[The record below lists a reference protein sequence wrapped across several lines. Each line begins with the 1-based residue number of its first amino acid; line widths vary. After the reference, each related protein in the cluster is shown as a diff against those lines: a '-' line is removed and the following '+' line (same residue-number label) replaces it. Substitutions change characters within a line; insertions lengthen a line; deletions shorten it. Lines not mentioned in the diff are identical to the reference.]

1 MQTTERWSAAQRA
14 NVPPFHVMDM
24 IDAATRRAA
33 GGAPVFALHSGQPA
47 TGAPAPVREEAIR
60 LLGSDDPLG
69 YTPAVGIPELREAIA
84 GHYGSWYDVEVDPD
98 EVVVTTGASGG
109 FLLAFL
115 AAFEPGDVV
124 AMARPNYACY
134 RNVLAALGCTVV
146 ELETGPATRFQPT
159 IEQLAAIPGLKG
171 LLLASAANPTGTM
184 LMPDELAA
192 LTAWCEE
199 HGVQVISDEI
209 YHGLEYGTPGERLS
223 RTAWETSRRPVVFG
237 SFSKYF
243 SMTGWRLGWMLAPA
257 HLRRSVE
264 VLTGNF
270 TICPPTLGQ
279 RAAVKAFT
287 PEART
292 ELDGHVAHYAANRT
306 LMLERLTGM
315 GITRLAPADGAFYV
329 WADVGHLTDDTMV
342 WAHRLLAETGVAVA
356 PGIDFDTVEGHR
368 FVRLSFA
375 GAPAEIAGG
384 MDALAAYIA

>member
-1 MQTTERWSAAQRA
+1 MQMAERWAAAQRA

-24 IDAATRRAA
+24 IEAATRRAA
-33 GGAPVFALHSGQPA
+33 TGAPVFALHSGQPA
-47 TGAPAPVREEAIR
+47 TGAPVPVRAEAVR
-60 LLGSDDPLG
+60 LLEAGDPLG

-84 GHYGSWYDVEVDPD
+84 GHYGRWYDVTVDPD
-98 EVVVTTGASGG
+98 DVVVTTGASGG

-146 ELETGPATRFQPT
+146 ELETGPETRFQPT
-159 IEQLAAIPGLKG
+159 VEQLATVPGLKG

-184 LMPDELAA
+184 LMPEELAT

-199 HGVQVISDEI
+199 HGVQLISDEI
-209 YHGLEYGTPGERLS
+209 YHGLEYSTGGERLS
-223 RTAWETSRRPVVFG
+223 RTAWGTSRRPVVFG

-279 RAAVKAFT
+279 RAAVQAFT
-287 PEART
+287 AESRA
-292 ELDGHVAHYAANRT
+292 ELDGHVARYAANR
-306 LMLERLTGM
+306 LVMLERLHGM

-329 WADVGHLTDDTMV
+329 WADVGHLTDDTMA
-342 WAHRLLAETGVAVA
+342 WSHRLLADTGVAVA
-356 PGIDFDTVEGHR
+356 PGVDFDTAEGHR

-375 GAPAEIAGG
+375 GDPAEIAGG
-384 MDALAAYIA
+384 LDALATYIG